1 MTVRRLPWDWPAEGD
16 DTSASSAAFGVPVGV
31 LGGVADVDARFV
43 ETGEIAENV
52 SPIDSDGVDYSRF
65 PVASEATAIEANLG
79 PGDVLFIP
87 SLWWHQRSTVAAEKA
102 DDAGGGGG
110 DGGDDA
116 EDAGTD
122 DVDGGDVGITVEFQ
136 YQAHSL
142 AMVRV
147 AAALREQMLLE

>member
-1 MTVRRLPWDWPAEGD
+1 MMVRRLPWDWPEEGD
-16 DTSASSAAFGVPVGV
+16 DTYESSAAFGVPVGA

-65 PVASEATAIEANLG
+65 PVASEATAIDANLG

-102 DDAGGGGG
+102 DDAG
-110 DGGDDA
+110 DDA
-116 EDAGTD
+116 EDAGTY